1 MVLLSSPSSSR
12 ELARQLKQRLLLDGL
27 CEAPGALL
35 GRSWDAPG
43 ALLGRSWG
51 ALEAGNAQ
59 YKAAYAPICRTCHF
73 TKFDIEK
80 KAPVPLGKIDK
91 ISFKAR
97 YARFS
102 ASRADFLW
110 GSGLH

>member
-1 MVLLSSPSSSR
+1 MLFSPGSIR
-12 ELARQLKQRLLLDGL
+12 EPARQLKQRPLLDGL

-51 ALEAGNAQ
+51 ALEAGNAH
-59 YKAAYAPICRTCHF
+59 YKAVFAPICRTCHF
-73 TKFDIEK
+73 TKFDIET

-97 YARFS
+97 FA
-102 ASRADFLW
+102 
-110 GSGLH
+110 